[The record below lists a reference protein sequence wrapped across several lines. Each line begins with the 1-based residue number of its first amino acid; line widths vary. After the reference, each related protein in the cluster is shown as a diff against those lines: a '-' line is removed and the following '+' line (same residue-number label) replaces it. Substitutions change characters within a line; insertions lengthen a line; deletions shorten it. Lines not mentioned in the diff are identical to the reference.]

1 MELKNKDI
9 LNLNNFVYAV
19 VYSNYFKIV
28 STVTILVSWTGLI
41 WGIHCTAVSLHN
53 VYEAL
58 GF

>member
-28 STVTILVSWTGLI
+28 STVTILVS
-41 WGIHCTAVSLHN
+41 
-53 VYEAL
+53 
-58 GF
+58 